1 MANLQLIKQLLR
13 DKNISIRDFAKE
25 LDITE
30 QALQLL
36 IRKNSTKIETLEL
49 IAQKL
54 NVSISVFFEGTDSD
68 EKPEKERLLSII
80 ESQQRTIEVLA
91 NKSSK

>member
-1 MANLQLIKQLLR
+1 MANFLIIKDLLKQR
-13 DKNISIRDFAKE
+13 KVSIRDFATE
-25 LDITE
+25 LGMTE

-54 NVSISVFFEGTDSD
+54 NISITAFFEDSPSSDRTLSETD
-68 EKPEKERLLSII
+68 RLLSII
-80 ESQQRTIEVLA
+80 ESQQRTIENL
-91 NKSSK
+91 SKK

>member
-1 MANLQLIKQLLR
+1 MANLQKIKQLLR
-13 DKNISIRDFAKE
+13 EKNISIRDFAK
-25 LDITE
+25 DIGITE

-54 NVSISVFFEGTDSD
+54 NVSITIFFEDVPSNDQVLSVTD
-68 EKPEKERLLSII
+68 RLLSII
-80 ESQQRTIEVLA
+80 ESQQRTIENLSR
-91 NKSSK
+91 K

>member
-1 MANLQLIKQLLR
+1 MANLQKIKQLLR
-13 DKNISIRDFAKE
+13 DKDISIRDFAKD
-25 LDITE
+25 LGITE

-54 NVSISVFFEGTDSD
+54 NVSISIFFEDFTPCSETRSEND
-68 EKPEKERLLSII
+68 RLLAII
-80 ESQQRTIEVLA
+80 ESQQRTIENL
-91 NKSSK
+91 SKK